1 MKKTFDFGKIA
12 YAGDRKV
19 NAVEV
24 TVELKE
30 NEQGIKTFRASANV
44 WNSTKTD
51 IVAGGQCLDE
61 LNKYKSLRDDKE
73 FSLIYEMWQKYHL
86 NDLHAG
92 TERQEDALKQAV
104 AEGKLEKYGA
114 NNYEETCNYLQSI
127 GLLEDNEYLV
137 PKKQE
142 DGSVKEVPYKYG
154 TGWITQEIPSSDLEL
169 IETLISGE
177 EYDDKI
183 KEKVYD
189 RKINSAMDIPEK
201 AVSETKI
208 KIEEEYE
215 ENQSYK
221 YKEEEEEEEEE
232 YEYEM

>member
-12 YAGDRKV
+12 YASDRKV

-30 NEQGIKTFRASANV
+30 NEQGIKVFKASANV

-137 PKKQE
+137 PKKQ

-154 TGWITQEIPSSDLEL
+154 TGWIAQEIPSSDLEL

-208 KIEEEYE
+208 EIEEEYE
-215 ENQSYK
+215 EK
-221 YKEEEEEEEEE
+221 EEE